1 MRIPDHILTQ
11 ITERLDVVEVV
22 SQYTRLEKRGGRFW
36 GLCPFHTEKTPSFT
50 VTPDKAVFYC
60 FGCHKGG
67 SIFSFIMEVEK
78 LSFLEA
84 VRLLAQKAGVELAV
98 EEDEDSGR
106 RSAYLE
112 LYRRV
117 AGSLH
122 YILARHPE
130 AERARAYLAGR
141 GILPATLERFGVGY
155 APGHAAGFA
164 SPGGDWLY
172 GFLRQK
178 SFSEE
183 FLKGS
188 GLFFTSRDGSPV
200 ALFRDRIVFPISN
213 SRDEIVGFGGRS
225 LSGSAAGSPAGE
237 TGPKYLNTPETPYF
251 RKGEL
256 LFGEPGALKAVRRE
270 GRFILVEGYLDV
282 LACAQA
288 GFSNCLAP
296 LGTALTAEQVRL
308 LKRFAPAGLLAF
320 DADEAGVRAAQRA
333 VLLCEQAEVEAG
345 VVELAAGKD
354 PAEILEKAGAEAL
367 HKNLKYSINGFQFLM
382 KAARARHDSGSPE
395 GKKAII
401 GFISP
406 YLASIDSQVKR
417 DGYFRAVAEELG
429 VDFESVRED
438 FRKHAARAA
447 GSRTAPPPAQSQGP
461 TADFHFMLAL
471 AVHRDYFAQVRNLVT
486 LEDLEDPRA
495 RKLFV
500 AMEECYRSEESSLQA
515 LLARLED
522 SELREEL
529 LAKAASGAFSEDPE
543 RLVRDG
549 LNAVR
554 RRGLQRRSA
563 ELAAMLAA
571 SSRPEP
577 DRLRELLAEKM
588 HVDEELKN
596 TRVSGD
602 DRSSG

>member
-1 MRIPDHILTQ
+1 MRIPDRLLTQ
-11 ITERLDVVEVV
+11 ITERLDVAEVV
-22 SQYTRLEKRGGRFW
+22 SQYTRLDKRGGRFW

-78 LSFLEA
+78 LSFVEA
-84 VRLLAQKAGVELAV
+84 VRLLAQKAGVELQL

-106 RSAYLE
+106 RNAYLE

-122 YILARHPE
+122 YILANHPE
-130 AERARAYLAGR
+130 AARARDYLAGR
-141 GILPATLERFGVGY
+141 GIEPATLERFGVGY
-155 APGHAAGFA
+155 AP
-164 SPGGDWLY
+164 PGRDWLY

-188 GLFFTSRDGSPV
+188 GLFFASREGSPV
-200 ALFRDRIVFPISN
+200 ALFRDRIVFPIGN
-213 SRDEIVGFGGRS
+213 SRGEIVGFGGRT
-225 LSGSAAGSPAGE
+225 LSAQQ
-237 TGPKYLNTPETPYF
+237 GPKYLNTPETAYF

-256 LFGEPGALKAVRRE
+256 LFGEPGALKAARKE

-288 GFSNCLAP
+288 GFPNCLAP
-296 LGTALTAEQVRL
+296 LGTALTADQVRL

-320 DADEAGVRAAQRA
+320 DADEAGARAAQRA
-333 VLLCEQAEVEAG
+333 ILLCEQADLSTE
-345 VVELAAGKD
+345 VVELAGGKD
-354 PAEILEKAGAEAL
+354 PAEIMEKAGAEAL
-367 HKNLKYSINGFQFLM
+367 HKTLKYPITSFLFLM
-382 KAARARHDSGSPE
+382 KAARARHDAGTPE

-417 DGYFRAVAEELG
+417 DGYFRALAEELG

-438 FRKHAARAA
+438 YRKNAGRAPGPRVA
-447 GSRTAPPPAQSQGP
+447 LPPAQSQGL
-461 TADFHFMLAL
+461 TADFFFTLAL
-471 AVHRDYFAQVRNLVT
+471 ALHRDYFSQVRNLLTV
-486 LEDLEDPRA
+486 EDLEDPRA

-500 AMEECYRSEESSLQA
+500 AMEECYRGEESSLEA
-515 LLARLED
+515 LLARIED
-522 SELREEL
+522 PELRGEVL
-529 LAKAASGAFSEDPE
+529 SRTSSGAFSEDPE

-549 LNAVR
+549 LSSVR
-554 RRGLQRRSA
+554 RRSLQRRSA
-563 ELAAMLAA
+563 ALAAALAA
-571 SSRPEP
+571 SGGPDPE
-577 DRLRELLAEKM
+577 RLRDLLAEKM
-588 HVDEELKN
+588 HVDEELRN
-596 TRVSGD
+596 IRVSGD
-602 DRSSG
+602 DRPSG